1 VYQTEC
7 APASCRGSLIAVYT
21 WFVNAGATCASGIV
35 FNTYMLPGAAAYK
48 IVMGVQMIFP
58 LLLLAAIP
66 FIPESPRY
74 LCMKGRRDEALVVLK
89 DLRTSDEIAEK
100 ELLDVEAALEMRN
113 SDGKWVDLIRG
124 TNLRRT
130 IIAWV
135 IPIIE
140 GWQGL
145 SFMGNYL
152 IVFLISLGATNQYFL
167 SLMLQLTIFFT
178 STLTFWA
185 PDHLGRRPMLIVG
198 AALMFVSMYVTAG
211 VSGQN
216 ATGISTDRKTVA
228 VGFLFVWA
236 IAHAGTW
243 QTLGYTAPAEIPTTK
258 LRSKTSGMAYFL
270 QQSGGLIVTF
280 ISPYMQNPGYGN
292 MGAYIGFFFGSFS
305 LLGVI
310 FVYFCYPE
318 TKGLSIERL
327 DVLFEQKTRTWDF
340 KKQAR
345 LQGAVAE
352 IVIDGHAQGGDVK
365 EVAEETV
372 TQRKE
377 SV

>member
-1 VYQTEC
+1 
-7 APASCRGSLIAVYT
+7 
-21 WFVNAGATCASGIV
+21 
-35 FNTYMLPGAAAYK
+35 M
-48 IVMGVQMIFP
+48 
-58 LLLLAAIP
+58 
-66 FIPESPRY
+66 
-74 LCMKGRRDEALVVLK
+74 
-89 DLRTSDEIAEK
+89 DLK
-100 ELLDVEAALEMRN
+100 ELLDVEAALELRN
-113 SDGKWVDLIRG
+113 SDGKWADLFRG
-124 TNLRRT
+124 TNRRRT
-130 IIAWV
+130 IISWV
-135 IPIIE
+135 IPIVE

-185 PDHLGRRPMLIVG
+185 PDRLGRRPMLILG
-198 AALMFVSMYVTAG
+198 AALMFLSMYITAG

-216 ATGISTDRKTVA
+216 ATGISNSRKQVA

-258 LRSKTSGMAYFL
+258 LRSKTGGMAYLL

-280 ISPYMQNPGYGN
+280 VSPYMQNPGYGN

-305 LLGVI
+305 LLGVV

-327 DVLFEQKTRTWDF
+327 DVLFEQKTPTRDF
-340 KKQAR
+340 KR
-345 LQGAVAE
+345 LGRSEGTVAE
-352 IVIDGHAQGGDVK
+352 MVIDGLARRGDVK
-365 EVAEETV
+365 EVVGETIV
-372 TQRKE
+372 QRKE